1 VNRQQSIIA
10 IAAVSI
16 VLLLFL
22 FGRTKPISEKAEAPV
37 ASGNQHSAGKPALG
51 FEEMLNLSKKKLT
64 PTQLKM
70 VNNWEAAI
78 LSAGNTEKIHY
89 YHLLSDYWK
98 DSVGAFVPY
107 IKYLSESA
115 KLENSDKN
123 LTFAAHLMLAEL
135 PAMEDPALQKWM
147 AIEARSLFEK
157 ANVLNPNN
165 DSTLIGLGSCYFF
178 GAGENEPPMKG
189 IALIREVAEKKPEN
203 IYAQYMLGVGATV
216 SGQTDKAIERF
227 TKVVSLDQ
235 NNIEARLR
243 LADLFA
249 QKGDKA
255 NAKIHYTAFIQAVKR
270 LESAGKFKSNPE
282 MIRQIE
288 VYIETLK

>member
-10 IAAVSI
+10 IAAVSV

-37 ASGNQHSAGKPALG
+37 AAGNQHSAGKPALG

-64 PTQLKM
+64 PTQLKK

-135 PAMEDPALQKWM
+135 LTVEEPGLQTWL
-147 AIEARSLFEK
+147 AVEARQLFEK
-157 ANVLNPNN
+157 AKALNPSN

-178 GAGENEPPMKG
+178 GAGGSEPPMKG
-189 IALIREVAEKKPEN
+189 ILLVREVAEKNPSN
-203 IYAQYMLGVGATV
+203 VFAQYMLGVGAMV
-216 SGQTDKAIERF
+216 SGQKAKAIERF
-227 TKVVSLDQ
+227 TNVVNLQ
-235 NNIEARLR
+235 PENLEVRLR
-243 LADLFA
+243 LADVCEQNGNPSLAKTHYKAFLETVKKMEA
-249 QKGDKA
+249 KGR
-255 NAKIHYTAFIQAVKR
+255 FQP
-270 LESAGKFKSNPE
+270 NPE
-282 MIRQIE
+282 MIREIE
-288 VYIETLK
+288 AHIETLK

>member
-1 VNRQQSIIA
+1 VNKQQITLVIT
-10 IAAVSI
+10 SI
-16 VLLLFL
+16 VIVALLF
-22 FGRTKPISEKAEAPV
+22 FWGRTKPHQNKEAKQADHPQHQSSDTLTFERMLEVSRKRISGETLNRVHQLEKAV
-37 ASGNQHSAGKPALG
+37 ASAPDNTVRINAYNQ
-51 FEEMLNLSKKKLT
+51 LSRFW
-64 PTQLKM
+64 M
-70 VNNWEAAI
+70 
-78 LSAGNTEKIHY
+78 
-89 YHLLSDYWK
+89 

-107 IKYLSESA
+107 VKYMAEAA
-115 KLENSDKN
+115 KLENSEKN

-147 AIEARSLFEK
+147 AIEAKSLFEK